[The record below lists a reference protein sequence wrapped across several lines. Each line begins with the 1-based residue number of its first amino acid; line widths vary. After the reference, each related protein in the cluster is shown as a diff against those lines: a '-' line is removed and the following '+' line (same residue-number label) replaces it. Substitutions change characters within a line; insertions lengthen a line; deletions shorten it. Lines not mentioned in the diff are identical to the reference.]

1 MAYLLKWRGLALVAL
16 LLSTTTLHAQEAL
29 PLRATLDDT
38 VVTENA
44 PPAVSAFPPDDP
56 VVTPKR
62 KPPVT
67 NPYAPTGIS
76 DGAFTIFP
84 SLEIDTEIHRNVRQS
99 STASQFDVALR
110 LKPSVSFASNWS
122 RHSLSG
128 NVSAEW
134 LRHGMADDLNSV
146 TGSANVDLRLDIHHD
161 LQADLKASYAVTQ
174 TGLGTSQLPAS
185 AATPRTDQSANFSA
199 SLARDLG
206 GLVVTST
213 AALTRNTYGD
223 VRLVGGGT
231 QTNSDLNYY
240 EPSLSLRG
248 SLGGKGSRLL
258 PFAEVR
264 YAPRFHDTAVDRN
277 GVARNSQGGGI
288 AVGVTLDDGPFW
300 TGEMAATADYR
311 HYAAASLGDAFA
323 LGFVGNLTWLPT
335 PLDKATLTTSLSQDE
350 TSTAGQAV
358 STNWA
363 ADLEVSH
370 ALRDNFRLLAGA
382 GLGLTSELN
391 GMDKSANIHAG
402 FQYDMNPYLATR
414 LTAQQTSSVN
424 AAGTSGYSDQS
435 LIASIILRR

>member
-1 MAYLLKWRGLALVAL
+1 MAYLVKWRGLGLVAL
-16 LLSTTTLHAQEAL
+16 LLSSTSLRAQEAL
-29 PLRATLDDT
+29 PLRSTLDDT
-38 VVTENA
+38 IITEDA
-44 PPAVSAFPPDDP
+44 PPAVSAFPPDVPD
-56 VVTPKR
+56 VVLRRKR
-62 KPPVT
+62 AVLD
-67 NPYAPTGIS
+67 PYAPTGIS
-76 DGAFTIFP
+76 DGAFTILP
-84 SLEIDTEIHRNVRQS
+84 SLEIGTEAHSNVRQS
-99 STASQFDVALR
+99 ATAHQFDVALF

-134 LRHGMADDLNSV
+134 LGHAMTPDLNSM

-161 LQADLKASYAVTQ
+161 LQADVRASYAVTE
-174 TGLGTSQLPAS
+174 TGLGASQIPAT
-185 AATPRTDQSANFSA
+185 AATPRTDQSANFST

-206 GLVVTST
+206 GLIVTSKVV
-213 AALTRNTYGD
+213 LTRNTYGD
-223 VRLVGGGT
+223 VALVGGGT
-231 QTNSDLNYY
+231 QINSDLNYT

-277 GVARNSQGGGI
+277 GVARNSQGGGV

-323 LGFVGNLTWLPT
+323 LGFVGNLTWAPT

-358 STNWA
+358 STSWA
-363 ADLEVSH
+363 AGLEVSH
-370 ALRDNFRLLAGA
+370 ALRDNFQLLAGA
-382 GLGLTSELN
+382 GLR
-391 GMDKSANIHAG
+391 M
-402 FQYDMNPYLATR
+402 R
-414 LTAQQTSSVN
+414 L
-424 AAGTSGYSDQS
+424 YW
-435 LIASIILRR
+435 RRSFLKRDY